1 MVSIRCSA
9 VLFDNDGV
17 LVDSDAG
24 ALDAWAQWARWRGL
38 NPDEV
43 LPIVHGRRA
52 ADTVARLVPA
62 AERMEALAE
71 IDRLELA
78 NAHTTVAIP
87 GARELLHSLPTGTWA
102 VVTSGNKALATAR
115 LTAAGLPLP
124 DLLVTADDVTE
135 GKPAPDGYRTAA
147 EQLGRTPDQV
157 VVFEDS
163 SAGVRAG
170 LAAGARVVGV
180 GEHAKTNDAT
190 AIVPDL
196 RDITWNG
203 GVLALPQQPPSREG
217 TDQVVR

>member
-1 MVSIRCSA
+1 MTSIPCSA

-24 ALDAWAQWARWRGL
+24 ALDAWAQWARGRGL
-38 NPDEV
+38 NPDDV

-52 ADTVARLVPA
+52 ADTVARLVPEP
-62 AERMEALAE
+62 ERAEALAE

-78 NAHTTVAIP
+78 NAHTTIAVP
-87 GARELLHSLPTGTWA
+87 GARELLISLPAGRWA

-115 LTAAGLPLP
+115 LSAADLPLP

-135 GKPAPDGYRTAA
+135 GKPAPDGYLTAA
-147 EQLGRTPDQV
+147 ERLGFGAGEA

-170 LAAGARVVGV
+170 LSAGAQVVGV
-180 GEHAKTNDAT
+180 GEHARTTEAG
-190 AIVPDL
+190 AVVADL
-196 RDITWNG
+196 REVAWTGTGI
-203 GVLALPQQPPSREG
+203 ALS
-217 TDQVVR
+217 

>member
-1 MVSIRCSA
+1 MTSIPCNA

-24 ALDAWAQWARWRGL
+24 ALDAWAQWARGRGL
-38 NPDEV
+38 DPDEV

-52 ADTVARLVPA
+52 ADTVARLVPEP
-62 AERMEALAE
+62 ERAEALAE

-78 NAHTTVAIP
+78 NAHTTVALP
-87 GARELLHSLPTGTWA
+87 GARELLSSLPAGKWA

-115 LTAAGLPLP
+115 LAAADLPLP

-135 GKPAPDGYRTAA
+135 GKPAPDGYLTAA
-147 EQLGRTPDQV
+147 GRLGFAPREV

-163 SAGVRAG
+163 TAGVRAG

-180 GEHAKTNDAT
+180 GEHARTTEAEVVV
-190 AIVPDL
+190 ADL
-196 RDITWNG
+196 RGISWDG
-203 GVLALPQQPPSREG
+203 GALALPE
-217 TDQVVR
+217 